1 MKPDI
6 SYSEIFNFKNICVH
20 LSYFIMIMGL
30 LYSIMLYVLVS
41 FNKEVYTN
49 LETSLVESNI
59 SIIDTCKVVKCE
71 KIAIKK
77 NDTVWLYNVSKNG
90 VFEFNKAVKA
100 EDYKANRKGILNPK
114 LNMIMEFDNYEIII
128 DNGVYNSVLVN
139 SFIIVSIFIF
149 IPYAL
154 LYTYLAIRLNI
165 KNRLSKGL
173 YKSELE
179 TRLQRDLTE
188 VLHHELGAPVT
199 VLETNVSELSYLLY
213 PCKQDIT
220 KVCSLI
226 PDENSTI
233 KSKCR
238 NCERAKLLSTMDKE
252 KITLL
257 KDINLAIERIKSI
270 LKIISNSKK
279 IRFSNGTV
287 PIYAICE
294 NIVSSINSF
303 KIRKLSAS
311 YENEEVIRKYSVRHE
326 LGNGNLLNILH
337 VLLNNS
343 IEAGADKV
351 LIKANKVTSDKLE
364 LYITDNGSGIR
375 DKHNNIILDKNI
387 FSYGYSTKDA
397 DNTRYKSNTWFTRM
411 LDALGFT
418 LETNKTKRGIGLYVS
433 KVMLEKVGGDIEL
446 VSTSTD
452 GTTFKITF
460 PIKKT
465 KI

>member
-6 SYSEIFNFKNICVH
+6 SYSEIFNFKNVCIH
-20 LSYFIMIMGL
+20 LFYFIMIMSL
-30 LYSIMLYVLVS
+30 LYSIMLYVVIS

-77 NDTVWLYNVSKNG
+77 DDTVWLYNVSKNG
-90 VFEFNKAVKA
+90 VFEFNKAVPV
-100 EDYKANRKGILNPK
+100 EDYKANKKGLLNPK
-114 LNMIMEFDNYEIII
+114 LNMVMEFENYEIII

-154 LYTYLAIRLNI
+154 LYIYFAIKINI
-165 KNRLSKGL
+165 KNRLNKGL
-173 YKSELE
+173 FKSELE

-188 VLHHELGAPVT
+188 VLHHELGAPIT
-199 VLETNVSELSYLLY
+199 VLETNVNELSYLLY
-213 PCKQDIT
+213 PCKKDIT

-226 PDENSTI
+226 PDDNSVM

-238 NCERAKLLSTMDKE
+238 TCERAKFISTIDKE

-270 LKIISNSKK
+270 LRIISNSKK

-303 KIRKLSAS
+303 KIRKLSAT

-351 LIKANKVTSDKLE
+351 VIKAHKVTSEKLE

-375 DKHNNIILDKNI
+375 DKNNNIILDKNI

-397 DNTRYKSNTWFTRM
+397 DNSRYKPNTWFTRI
-411 LDALGFT
+411 LDILGFT

-433 KVMLEKVGGDIEL
+433 KVMLEKVGGSIEL
-446 VSTSTD
+446 VSTSSN

>member
-6 SYSEIFNFKNICVH
+6 SYSEIFNFKNICIH
-20 LSYFIMIMGL
+20 LFYFIMIMSL
-30 LYSIMLYVLVS
+30 LYSIMLYVVIS

-77 NDTVWLYNVSKNG
+77 DDTVWLYNVSKNG
-90 VFEFNKAVKA
+90 VFEFNKAVPV
-100 EDYKANRKGILNPK
+100 EDYKANKKGLLNPK
-114 LNMIMEFDNYEIII
+114 LNMVMEFENYEIII

-154 LYTYLAIRLNI
+154 LYIYFAIKINI
-165 KNRLSKGL
+165 KNRLNKGL
-173 YKSELE
+173 FKSELE

-188 VLHHELGAPVT
+188 VLHHELGAPIT
-199 VLETNVSELSYLLY
+199 VLETNVNELSYLLY
-213 PCKQDIT
+213 PCKKDIT

-226 PDENSTI
+226 PDDNSVM

-238 NCERAKLLSTMDKE
+238 TCERAKFISTIDKE

-270 LKIISNSKK
+270 LRIISNSKK

-303 KIRKLSAS
+303 KIRKLSAT

-351 LIKANKVTSDKLE
+351 VIKAHKVTSEKLE

-375 DKHNNIILDKNI
+375 DKNNNIILDKNI
-387 FSYGYSTKDA
+387 FSYGYSTKDT
-397 DNTRYKSNTWFTRM
+397 DNSRYKPNTWFTRI
-411 LDALGFT
+411 LDMLGFT

-433 KVMLEKVGGDIEL
+433 KVMLEKVGGGIEL
-446 VSTSTD
+446 VSTSSN

>member
-6 SYSEIFNFKNICVH
+6 SYSEIFNFKNICIH
-20 LSYFIMIMGL
+20 LFYFIMIMSL
-30 LYSIMLYVLVS
+30 LYSIMLYVVIS

-77 NDTVWLYNVSKNG
+77 DDTVWLYNVSKNG
-90 VFEFNKAVKA
+90 VFEFNKAVPV
-100 EDYKANRKGILNPK
+100 EDYKANRKGLLNPK
-114 LNMIMEFDNYEIII
+114 LNMVMEFDNYEIII

-149 IPYAL
+149 IPYAI
-154 LYTYLAIRLNI
+154 LYIYFAIKLNI
-165 KNRLSKGL
+165 KNRLNKGL
-173 YKSELE
+173 FKSELE

-188 VLHHELGAPVT
+188 VLHHELGAPIT
-199 VLETNVSELSYLLY
+199 VLETNVNELSYLLY
-213 PCKQDIT
+213 PCKKDIT

-226 PDENSTI
+226 PDDNSVM

-238 NCERAKLLSTMDKE
+238 TCERAKFISTIDKE

-270 LKIISNSKK
+270 LRIISNSKK

-294 NIVSSINSF
+294 NIISSINSF
-303 KIRKLSAS
+303 KIRKLSAT

-351 LIKANKVTSDKLE
+351 VIKAHKVTSEKLE

-375 DKHNNIILDKNI
+375 DKNNNIILDKNI

-397 DNTRYKSNTWFTRM
+397 DNSRYKPNTWFTRM
-411 LDALGFT
+411 LDMLGFT

-433 KVMLEKVGGDIEL
+433 KVMLEKVGGSIEL
-446 VSTSTD
+446 VSTSTN